1 MNVLPAHYGAVAAGS
16 ALGGLCRYL
25 IAVAAYACW
34 GDGFP
39 WPTLIANLLG
49 SFLIGLYFA
58 LNLPDGRLNDSPAR
72 RMFVM
77 AGFCAGFTTFSLF
90 SLESILLLEA
100 GRFAALAVYLTLSLA
115 GWMAAVWLGYR
126 VGSPPSPASAV

>member
-1 MNVLPAHYGAVAAGS
+1 MNALPAHYGAVAAGS
-16 ALGGLCRYL
+16 ALGGLARYL
-25 IAVAAYACW
+25 LSVAGYAWW

-39 WPTLIANLLG
+39 WPTLIANLAG

-58 LNLPDGRLNDSPAR
+58 LNLPGGRLNEPLGR

-90 SLESILLLEA
+90 SLESVLLLEA
-100 GRFAALAVYLTLSLA
+100 GRVSALVTYIGLSIVGWIAAA
-115 GWMAAVWLGYR
+115 GLGYR
-126 VGSPPSPASAV
+126 VGRPSAG